1 MLRELSYSFI
11 VNKWSIPAKY
21 VQKSTHHLVIMQQF
35 CAIPKPGY
43 TRWFISLIGGS
54 HVIIEEKIIWL
65 KFKVY
70 VFRTNVR
77 ENSLKITHSHTSG
90 KQGCYCTCWAPCCA
104 AKNSWHHGLGCNMRC
119 FKDYFEMIT
128 CRMRENSAG
137 ICYHVNG
144 NQSDFS
150 RWMWHKVMTSR

>member
-11 VNKWSIPAKY
+11 VNERSIPAKY

-43 TRWFISLIGGS
+43 TQWFISLIGGS
-54 HVIIEEKIIWL
+54 RVIIEEKIIRL

-70 VFRTNVR
+70 VFRTNVS

-90 KQGCYCTCWAPCCA
+90 KQGCYCTCWASCCA
-104 AKNSWHHGLGCNMRC
+104 AKNSWQHGLDCNVWWL
-119 FKDYFEMIT
+119 KDYFEVYT
-128 CRMRENSAG
+128 LRMRENFAG
-137 ICYHVNG
+137 ICYHIDG
-144 NQSDFS
+144 YQSDFS
-150 RWMWHKVMTSR
+150 RRMWHKVTTSR